1 MWLVDGKI
9 KGEFWISS
17 LVPIKYSHLSVP
29 TEPSPPTLTP
39 EDAKIHAYSNSF
51 YKMIWYLHVICEH
64 PTIYYKLSPDYL
76 SRMGTIKDRNSK
88 DPTEVEEIK
97 KRVTIHRRTIQK
109 SLNNPYNHNGVVTNL
124 KPDIPECEVKWVLRK
139 HYYEQNYWRW

>member
-39 EDAKIHAYSNSF
+39 EDAKKHAYSNSI
-51 YKMIWYLHVICEH
+51 YKMI
-64 PTIYYKLSPDYL
+64 
-76 SRMGTIKDRNSK
+76 
-88 DPTEVEEIK
+88 
-97 KRVTIHRRTIQK
+97 
-109 SLNNPYNHNGVVTNL
+109 
-124 KPDIPECEVKWVLRK
+124 
-139 HYYEQNYWRW
+139 